1 MSFSFP
7 KSKKSAY
14 GYEPTEVDAFIAKA
28 REQYARSEADLLASL
43 DLRRTEFKL
52 VKGGYSIS
60 AVDSAIDKLE
70 DTFAD
75 REISRLRMRGG
86 FEALHERKMEI
97 KLALVGRLERKRG
110 KRFKNTGLILRGY
123 NRRQVERFLTR
134 VEKHIESGDALSLDY
149 VRRIIFK
156 ASRGGYAE
164 NQVDAFID
172 RVVELLQIERAS

>member
-7 KSKKSAY
+7 KAKKSVY

-28 REQYARSEADLLASL
+28 REQYARTEADLLASI

-60 AVDSAIDKLE
+60 AVDSAIDRLE
-70 DTFAD
+70 DTFAE
-75 REISRLRMRGG
+75 RELSRLKARGG
-86 FEALHERKMEI
+86 YEAIHERAMQI
-97 KLALVGRLERKRG
+97 KIALVGRLDRKPG
-110 KRFKNTGLILRGY
+110 KRFKRTGLILRGY
-123 NRRQVERFLTR
+123 NRRQVERFLAR

-172 RVVELLQIERAS
+172 RVVELLQIERTS